1 MGLPCPVRVP
11 HAFHTPPLISSS
23 RQHNEV
29 SIAINPTLRRWKLR
43 LGEVMPPALSDQWR
57 WSQGLNL
64 AFWLLAHPYGSL
76 CCWVCL
82 GQAVGATG
90 QAPECW
96 SFLQVP
102 PWSACPPGS
111 MATCTSP
118 WLSPA
123 LCTAPSPSG
132 YSCGGKEPSWA
143 RRGTFSEWLMAGLCP
158 QPQGSWG
165 PDALEGSEGSMW
177 QKRDLGLGYTVFQG
191 SPAWA
196 PPSVLPAMTRDR
208 EGWSPIGSHHCWVST
223 REGAVGLP

>member
-1 MGLPCPVRVP
+1 MLST
-11 HAFHTPPLISSS
+11 TPPLISSL

-29 SIAINPTLRRWKLR
+29 STAINSTLQRWKLR
-43 LGEVMPPALSDQWR
+43 LGEVTPPALSDQRR

-64 AFWLLAHPYGSL
+64 AFWLLAHPMGL
-76 CCWVCL
+76 CVAGCGEGRLWGRQGRLLSAGPC
-82 GQAVGATG
+82 
-90 QAPECW
+90 
-96 SFLQVP
+96 LQVP

-118 WLSPA
+118 CLSPA

-143 RRGTFSEWLMAGLCP
+143 RRGTFSEWPMAGLCP

-165 PDALEGSEGSMW
+165 PDALEGCEGSTW

-196 PPSVLPAMTRDR
+196 PPSVARDR
-208 EGWSPIGSHHCWVST
+208 EGWSP
-223 REGAVGLP
+223 